1 MELGGLKLMSKNR
14 EIEAKTLLHRETY
27 QKIVNDFPVKSD
39 FVQENYYFDTPD
51 KLLKKHHISL
61 RIRIYSDHAEQTMKV
76 PDTNPVQRNY
86 HEVIEINDNLT
97 HAQAKELVAK
107 KHFAFHG
114 NIGQYLTA
122 HFAKEQDALSLF
134 TWSKTR
140 RILMNGTQDC
150 ELTLDATSYPDGYED
165 FELEI
170 ENDDPV
176 LITKVL
182 TILEST
188 YNFKQDSSNTNKNKI
203 SRASAHK
210 NNI

>member
-76 PDTNPVQRNY
+76 PDPNPVQRNY

-114 NIGQYLTA
+114 NIGQYLNA

-140 RILMNGTQDC
+140 RILMNGPQDC

-188 YNFKQDSSNTNKNKI
+188 YNFKQDSSNTNKSKI
-203 SRASAHK
+203 FRASAHK

>member
-76 PDTNPVQRNY
+76 PDPNPVQRSY

-140 RILMNGTQDC
+140 RILMNGPQDC

-182 TILEST
+182 AILEST
-188 YNFKQDSSNTNKNKI
+188 YNFKQDSSTTNKSKI
-203 SRASAHK
+203 FRASAHK

>member
-76 PDTNPVQRNY
+76 PDPNPVQRSY

-140 RILMNGTQDC
+140 RILMNGPQDC

-188 YNFKQDSSNTNKNKI
+188 YNFKQDSSNTNKSKI
-203 SRASAHK
+203 FRASAHK

>member
-1 MELGGLKLMSKNR
+1 MSKNR

-76 PDTNPVQRNY
+76 PDPNPVQRSY

-122 HFAKEQDALSLF
+122 HFAKEQNALSLF

-140 RILMNGTQDC
+140 RILMNGPQDC

-182 TILEST
+182 AILEST
-188 YNFKQDSSNTNKNKI
+188 YNFKQDSSNTNKSKI
-203 SRASAHK
+203 FRASAHK

>member
-76 PDTNPVQRNY
+76 PDLNPVQRSY

-122 HFAKEQDALSLF
+122 HFAKEQNALSLF

-140 RILMNGTQDC
+140 RILMNGPQDC

-182 TILEST
+182 AILEST
-188 YNFKQDSSNTNKNKI
+188 YNFKQDSSNTNKSKI
-203 SRASAHK
+203 FRASAHK

>member
-1 MELGGLKLMSKNR
+1 MERGGLKLMSKNR

-76 PDTNPVQRNY
+76 PDPNPVQRNY

-140 RILMNGTQDC
+140 RILMNDPQDC

-188 YNFKQDSSNTNKNKI
+188 YNFKQDSSNTNKSKI
-203 SRASAHK
+203 FRASAHK

>member
-1 MELGGLKLMSKNR
+1 MSKNR

-61 RIRIYSDHAEQTMKV
+61 RIRIYSNHAEQTMKV
-76 PDTNPVQRNY
+76 PDPNPVQRNY

-140 RILMNGTQDC
+140 RILMNGPQDC

-188 YNFKQDSSNTNKNKI
+188 YNFKQDSSNTNKSKI
-203 SRASAHK
+203 FRASAHK

>member
-1 MELGGLKLMSKNR
+1 MIYGFGGFKLMSKNR
-14 EIEAKTLLHRETY
+14 EIEAKTLLHKETY
-27 QKIVNDFPVKSD
+27 QKIVSDFPVKSD

-76 PDTNPVQRNY
+76 PDPNPVQKNY

-107 KHFAFHG
+107 KHFTFHG
-114 NIGQYLTA
+114 NIGQYLSA
-122 HFAKEQDALSLF
+122 HFTKEQDAVSLF

-140 RILMNGTQDC
+140 RILMNGPQDC

-176 LITKVL
+176 LITNVL
-182 TILEST
+182 AKLESD
-188 YNFKQDSSNTNKNKI
+188 YNFKQNSSNTNQSKI
-203 SRASAHK
+203 ARASIHK
-210 NNI
+210 K

>member
-1 MELGGLKLMSKNR
+1 MSKNR

-76 PDTNPVQRNY
+76 PDHNPVQRNY

-140 RILMNGTQDC
+140 RILMNGPQDC

-176 LITKVL
+176 LITTVL

-188 YNFKQDSSNTNKNKI
+188 YNFKQDSSNTNKSKI
-203 SRASAHK
+203 FRASAHK

>member
-76 PDTNPVQRNY
+76 PDPNPVQRNY

-140 RILMNGTQDC
+140 RILMNGPQDC

-188 YNFKQDSSNTNKNKI
+188 YNFKQDSSNTNNCKI
-203 SRASAHK
+203 FRASAHK

>member
-76 PDTNPVQRNY
+76 PDPNPVQRSY

-122 HFAKEQDALSLF
+122 HFAKEQNALSLF

-140 RILMNGTQDC
+140 RILMNGPQDC

-182 TILEST
+182 AILEST
-188 YNFKQDSSNTNKNKI
+188 YNFKQDSSNTNKSKI
-203 SRASAHK
+203 FRASAHK

>member
-76 PDTNPVQRNY
+76 PDPNPVQRSY

-122 HFAKEQDALSLF
+122 HFAKEQDAISLF

-140 RILMNGTQDC
+140 RILMNGPQDC

-182 TILEST
+182 AILEST
-188 YNFKQDSSNTNKNKI
+188 YNFKQDSSNTNKSKI
-203 SRASAHK
+203 FRASAHK

>member
-1 MELGGLKLMSKNR
+1 MERGGLKLMSKNR

-76 PDTNPVQRNY
+76 PDPNPVQRNY

-140 RILMNGTQDC
+140 RILMNGPQDC

-188 YNFKQDSSNTNKNKI
+188 YNFKQDSSNTNKSKI
-203 SRASAHK
+203 FRASAHK

>member
-1 MELGGLKLMSKNR
+1 MSKNR

-76 PDTNPVQRNY
+76 PDPNPVQRSY

-140 RILMNGTQDC
+140 RILMNGPQDC

-182 TILEST
+182 AILEST
-188 YNFKQDSSNTNKNKI
+188 YNFKQDSSTTNKSKI
-203 SRASAHK
+203 FRASAHK

>member
-1 MELGGLKLMSKNR
+1 MSKNR

-27 QKIVNDFPVKSD
+27 QKIVNNFPVKSD

-61 RIRIYSDHAEQTMKV
+61 RIRIYSNHAEQTMKV
-76 PDTNPVQRNY
+76 PDPNPVQRNY

-140 RILMNGTQDC
+140 RILMNGPQDC

-188 YNFKQDSSNTNKNKI
+188 YNFKQDSSNTNKSKI
-203 SRASAHK
+203 FRASAHK

>member
-1 MELGGLKLMSKNR
+1 MSKNR

-76 PDTNPVQRNY
+76 PDLNPVQRSY

-122 HFAKEQDALSLF
+122 HFAKEQNALSLF

-140 RILMNGTQDC
+140 RILMNGPQDC

-182 TILEST
+182 AILEST
-188 YNFKQDSSNTNKNKI
+188 YNFKQDSSNTNKSKI
-203 SRASAHK
+203 FRASAHK

>member
-27 QKIVNDFPVKSD
+27 QKIVNDFPVKSN
-39 FVQENYYFDTPD
+39 FVQKNYYFDTPD

-76 PDTNPVQRNY
+76 PDPNPVQRNY

-97 HAQAKELVAK
+97 HVQAKELVAK

-140 RILMNGTQDC
+140 RILMNGPQDC

-176 LITKVL
+176 LITKAL
-182 TILEST
+182 TMLEST
-188 YNFKQDSSNTNKNKI
+188 YNFKQDSSNTNKSKI
-203 SRASAHK
+203 ARASAHK
-210 NNI
+210 K

>member
-1 MELGGLKLMSKNR
+1 MSKNR

-76 PDTNPVQRNY
+76 PDPNPVQRNY

-140 RILMNGTQDC
+140 RILMNGPQYC

-188 YNFKQDSSNTNKNKI
+188 YNFKQDSSNTNKSKI
-203 SRASAHK
+203 FRASAHK